1 MNPRTSIEAIIDNFD
16 DPLTLD
22 DDDQY
27 EANDPID
34 ELINKLLAETELPY
48 E

>member
-22 DDDQY
+22 DDTEI
-27 EANDPID
+27 EADDPID
-34 ELINKLLAETELPY
+34 ELIKKLLAETELP
-48 E
+48 